1 MTMELATISE
11 YAWLLAKGVG
21 TTVLL
26 MAVVGTLAPLLALPL
41 ALAREY
47 GPRSIRWS
55 VNVFSWL
62 MRAVP
67 TLVLLF
73 FAYFGL
79 PSLGIYLSPVTSAL
93 IALVIS
99 AMGYNVEFL
108 TAGLKAV
115 PHGQIEACRSL
126 GIKRSLMIRKVILP
140 QALPISLPPL
150 FSNLTLNLKGTSL
163 AGLVAVPEFMG
174 TISGL
179 ISETYRP
186 VEFLLLAA
194 VVYLALNS
202 VIIWLQGVAERAF
215 NPMWRAEKIAA
226 AERRAALT
234 PPLA

>member
-1 MTMELATISE
+1 MFMD
-11 YAWLLAKGVG
+11 YAWLIAKGIG
-21 TTVLL
+21 TTIFL
-26 MAVVGTLAPLLALPL
+26 MAIVGTLAPLLALPL

-47 GPRSIRWS
+47 GPRWARWS
-55 VNVFSWL
+55 VNTFSWL

-79 PSLGIYLSPVTSAL
+79 PALGIYLPPLVSAL

-115 PHGQIEACRSL
+115 PFGQIEACRSL
-126 GIKRSLMIRKVILP
+126 GIKRGVMIRKVILP
-140 QALPISLPPL
+140 QAMPISLPPL

-186 VEFLLLAA
+186 VEFLLLAGA
-194 VVYLALNS
+194 VYLALNS
-202 VIIWLQGVAERAF
+202 VIIWLQGVTERAF
-215 NPMWRAEKIAA
+215 NPAWRAEKAAA
-226 AERRAALT
+226 AEAKRA
-234 PPLA
+234 LAMPMAP

>member
-1 MTMELATISE
+1 MDMTIITGS
-11 YAWLLAKGVG
+11 AWILLKGLG
-21 TTVLL
+21 TTIAL

-41 ALAREY
+41 ALGREY
-47 GPRSIRWS
+47 GPRWMRFT
-55 VNVFSWL
+55 VNTFSWL

-79 PSLGIYLSPVTSAL
+79 PSLGIYLPPLVSAL

-115 PHGQIEACRSL
+115 PAGQVEACRAL
-126 GIKRSLMIRKVILP
+126 GIKRGVMIWKVILP

-163 AGLVAVPEFMG
+163 AGLVAVPEFMA

-186 VEFLLLAA
+186 IEFLLLAA
-194 VVYLALNS
+194 VVYLILNS
-202 VIIWLQGVAERAF
+202 VIIWLQGVAERYF
-215 NPMWRAEKIAA
+215 SPTWRAERM
-226 AERRAALT
+226 ERR
-234 PPLA
+234 LAGKSPDLLAS

>member
-1 MTMELATISE
+1 MDFSLFTAYTATLLHGILMTIA
-11 YAWLLAKGVG
+11 
-21 TTVLL
+21 L
-26 MAVVGTLAPLLALPL
+26 MLVVGTLAPLLALPL
-41 ALAREY
+41 ALGREY
-47 GPRSIRWS
+47 GPAWMRWS
-55 VNVFSWL
+55 VNGFSWL

-79 PSLGIYLSPVTSAL
+79 PALGIYLPPMLSAL
-93 IALVIS
+93 VALVIS

-108 TAGLKAV
+108 AAGLRAV
-115 PHGQIEACRSL
+115 PEGQIEACRAL
-126 GIKRSLMIRKVILP
+126 GLRRNVMIWKVVLP
-140 QALPISLPPL
+140 QALPIAIPPL

-163 AGLVAVPEFMG
+163 AGLVAVPEFMA

-202 VIIWLQGVAERAF
+202 LLIGLQGVAERRFSPEWKAQ
-215 NPMWRAEKIAA
+215 RAERIAKMQA
-226 AERRAALT
+226 ITAGG
-234 PPLA
+234 